1 MRGELDE
8 GDAAYPAAGW
18 IWYITVIK
26 GGIGMGKLLRACR
39 TLYRRSPISQKL
51 FMAFSLMIVIPG
63 ILVSFLFIRL
73 QETQVYKE
81 AMSSAAS
88 HVTRL
93 NEQMRSRLEMIESV
107 SRMAL
112 AQRAFVDFIHSD
124 MREDGLRLVK
134 FRQNEYDHMHTM
146 ILSFRMIESL
156 SFYVDNPDLYEIWP
170 EIYHY
175 ERFEPQDYWM
185 TLREQGGA
193 SFRLFA
199 LQNGEHTLGYYRL
212 VRMSGTQQPTIMEIR
227 VPHRELFGDLLAD
240 SGGGW
245 LTVVMD
251 GDNPERAIYDAEH
264 PLVRQAGDNFGAILA
279 TALMKLD
286 KLHQTDEPVQAVAG
300 DHLYYAVYR
309 FIAPLDAYVLDIAAH
324 QTLMQGP
331 RNMYALV
338 IVVTCCVLLLML
350 LLVSHTTRRIFRRL
364 DSVLAS
370 MRKVRKGDLNAKI
383 RIGLASHETGDEI
396 DEVAI
401 SYNDMLD
408 EIQRL
413 MTQVID
419 KQLVAKNAQLH
430 SLHSQINS
438 HFLYNALES
447 IRMLAEVKRQ
457 PEIAEV
463 LVSLGSL
470 MRYSMKWQSDTVLL
484 QEELTNIRNYIR
496 FMNFMDG
503 VNHRLDEHI
512 PQELLRY
519 TIPKMCMQPI
529 VENAVHHAA
538 PKGGSVHIR
547 IAARVEDDSRL
558 IIEIRD
564 DGSGIEPQRLAD
576 LQAALEGAADAP
588 IVASKNGLGLENVHK
603 RLQLHY
609 GSDSGLWIDSVR
621 GSHTCVT
628 IRLPWTN
635 VNLGG
640 W

>member
-1 MRGELDE
+1 MRR
-8 GDAAYPAAGW
+8 
-18 IWYITVIK
+18 
-26 GGIGMGKLLRACR
+26 LLKACR
-39 TLYRRSPISQKL
+39 KIYRRSPISQKL
-51 FMAFSLMIVIPG
+51 FMAFSLMIAIPA
-63 ILVSFLFIRL
+63 ILVSFLFIRI
-73 QETQVYKE
+73 QEAQIYKE
-81 AMSSAAS
+81 AVSTANS

-93 NEQMRSRLEMIESV
+93 NEQIRSRLGMIESV

-112 AQRAFVDFIHSD
+112 AQRAFIDFIHSD

-134 FRQNEYDHMHTM
+134 FRQNEFEHMHTM

-175 ERFEPQDYWM
+175 ERFEPKDYWV

-193 SFRLFA
+193 SYRLFA
-199 LQNGEHTLGYYRL
+199 LQEGDQTLGYYRL
-212 VRMSGTQQPTIMEIR
+212 VRLSGSQLQPMIMEIR
-227 VPHRELFGDLLAD
+227 VPHRELFGDLLGDRSRDWFTVILD
-240 SGGGW
+240 S
-245 LTVVMD
+245 TRPD
-251 GDNPERAIYDAEH
+251 HAIFDAEH
-264 PLVRQAGDNFGAILA
+264 PIARQVEDGLGRLLA
-279 TALMKLD
+279 AVLSEMDMLN
-286 KLHQTDEPVQAVAG
+286 QTDEPVETIVD
-300 DHLYYAVYR
+300 DHRYYAVYR
-309 FIAPLDAYVLDIAAH
+309 YIAPLQAYVLDIASH

-383 RIGLASHETGDEI
+383 RTGLESHETGDEI
-396 DEVAI
+396 DEVAV

-457 PEIAEV
+457 PEIADV

-496 FMNFMDG
+496 FMNFMEG
-503 VNHRLDEHI
+503 GNLRLQEHI
-512 PQELLRY
+512 PQDLLRY

-538 PKGGSVHIR
+538 PKGGSVR
-547 IAARVEDDSRL
+547 IQITAWVADDSML
-558 IIEIRD
+558 LIEIRD
-564 DGSGIEPQRLAD
+564 DGTGIEPQMLAN
-576 LQAALEGAADAP
+576 LQAVLRGTADAP

-609 GSDSGLWIDSVR
+609 GQDSGLRIDSVK
-621 GSHTCVT
+621 GSYTCVT
-628 IRLPWTN
+628 IRLPWRN
-635 VNLGG
+635 SNLGG